1 MADQKLQITI
11 TADNKEAIE
20 KIQEVAKTLDGVTT
34 STGKAASGN
43 KGLATEVF
51 KGVASWDMLKQ
62 AAKGASDFI
71 MESVQ
76 ASIAA
81 ESKMNLVR
89 AAVESTGASYDQ
101 VGPQI
106 EAFGQKMARMGRDDE
121 DAALAAAKLGK
132 MMGGDFTK
140 GMQLAKLASDLT
152 SSGVGT
158 FEDNVDNLSKVL
170 IGKGARALME
180 YKINLDENATTQEQL
195 DAITKKVT
203 RTTEEF
209 ANSTEGKIAVAQEA
223 WSNFKEEIGKGFLT
237 AISGAISENEVM
249 NDSLDRTNEA
259 ARLGKVMVY
268 SLTNIVVAAA
278 NGFVMLGKGIAAVV
292 DGLIGMFE
300 IIARKKSFSDLK
312 NEMNALAD
320 DVESSWKKM
329 KEAMNNALDPV
340 DAIKKQE
347 ELDKKLQE
355 SAKQRQADQIKVTN
369 ANKGAADSYGKIQDA
384 IVKLGDTYKDLQ
396 SKGSDA
402 LAQLADDQTE
412 KLKTI
417 RDEIKKTEDSVND
430 LTASFNQQKADDN
443 KSIAEQIVATQQ
455 EVADIQKKLAG
466 EVSDEERKQLM
477 EKLQANQQS
486 LLSNADFIKSI
497 DTEVQ
502 AAKKRAAESDL
513 QRAIDDY
520 MAKRKMAQQEF
531 DDKMQKLK
539 DQLAAEKLN
548 ELSTLALYAEKEIM
562 IKDMMAQATVDY
574 QNTMNN
580 HVRITAESVSKE
592 IDLLNQLASAM
603 STVRS
608 GSISQLS
615 TVQLN
620 LAGKRASG
628 GSVNSGEAY
637 LIGEQGPE
645 VLVPGQSGTVI
656 PNGKLGAGGT
666 TININISGN
675 TLLDQRA
682 AEKIGDLIVKKLK
695 LNVRL

>member
-1 MADQKLQITI
+1 
-11 TADNKEAIE
+11 
-20 KIQEVAKTLDGVTT
+20 
-34 STGKAASGN
+34 
-43 KGLATEVF
+43 
-51 KGVASWDMLKQ
+51 
-62 AAKGASDFI
+62 
-71 MESVQ
+71 
-76 ASIAA
+76 
-81 ESKMNLVR
+81 
-89 AAVESTGASYDQ
+89 
-101 VGPQI
+101 
-106 EAFGQKMARMGRDDE
+106 
-121 DAALAAAKLGK
+121 
-132 MMGGDFTK
+132 
-140 GMQLAKLASDLT
+140 
-152 SSGVGT
+152 
-158 FEDNVDNLSKVL
+158 
-170 IGKGARALME
+170 
-180 YKINLDENATTQEQL
+180 
-195 DAITKKVT
+195 
-203 RTTEEF
+203 
-209 ANSTEGKIAVAQEA
+209 
-223 WSNFKEEIGKGFLT
+223 
-237 AISGAISENEVM
+237 
-249 NDSLDRTNEA
+249 
-259 ARLGKVMVY
+259 
-268 SLTNIVVAAA
+268 
-278 NGFVMLGKGIAAVV
+278 
-292 DGLIGMFE
+292 
-300 IIARKKSFSDLK
+300 
-312 NEMNALAD
+312 
-320 DVESSWKKM
+320 
-329 KEAMNNALDPV
+329 MNNALDPV